1 MTMPRTDHDSWDI
14 TESVGATAL
23 GVAAARAAETESE
36 DPLIEDRFARL
47 FLEAAG
53 EGTWTWFGGSVPSE
67 LAAADP
73 KLLARMRVMVDFMAT
88 RTAFFDEFFLNAAKA
103 GQRQVVILAAGL
115 DARAWRL
122 PWPDGTVVYEL
133 DQPQVLQFKAATLQ
147 DHEPTCRRVGVP
159 IDLRQNWPTVL
170 RDAGFDPSEPTAWS
184 AEGLL
189 RYLPSQAQ
197 DLLFERIHALS
208 VAGSRL
214 VANAPSRDA
223 LNPERLAREREQM
236 QRIRT
241 AAARAL
247 NTQISDVEDL
257 VYNEERTDVVEWLSE
272 HGWDASVDT
281 AAEQMARFG
290 RGVASGADI
299 DSPPTFYVSAQRG

>member
-1 MTMPRTDHDSWDI
+1 MPRTDHDSWDI

-23 GVAAARAAETESE
+23 LVAAARAAETQSE
-36 DPLIEDRFARL
+36 NPLIEDRFARL

-53 EGTWTWFGGSVPSE
+53 EGTWTWLGGSVPSE
-67 LAAADP
+67 LAAANP
-73 KLLARMRVMVDFMAT
+73 ELPARMRMMVDFMAT
-88 RTAFFDEFFLNAAKA
+88 RTAFFDEFFLDAANA

-115 DARAWRL
+115 DSRAWRL
-122 PWPDGTVVYEL
+122 PWPVGTVVYEL
-133 DQPQVLQFKAATLQ
+133 DQPQVLQFKEATLR

-159 IDLRQNWPTVL
+159 IDLRQNWPSAL
-170 RDAGFDPSEPTAWS
+170 RDAGFDPSQPTAWS

-214 VANAPSRDA
+214 IANAPSRDV

-236 QRIRT
+236 QQIRT
-241 AAARAL
+241 AAARVL
-247 NTQISDVEDL
+247 KTQITDVEDL

-272 HGWDASVDT
+272 HGWDASVQT

-299 DSPPTFYVSAQRG
+299 DAPPTLYVSAQRN